1 MKSKLYLILFLI
13 AVGCF
18 VFFFLNNDFFDISEE
33 IIFSESGESNVS
45 NQENN
50 FVENNSNSSGE
61 LGREYDILVQDDNIT
76 FYDKNGNSI
85 IYVFSNDRLE
95 NVLNVFNL
103 KSIEEA
109 NVIAAYYKA
118 MVGNGK
124 IERVVVKDTI
134 VSVVLDMEQ
143 FAEYRNYS
151 RESLEE
157 ILLKDTNLVEEE

>member
-95 NVLNVFNL
+95 NVLNVLAQMAKKTQVFILTCSDREKRILENL
-103 KSIEEA
+103 KIKYNEIE
-109 NVIAAYYKA
+109 
-118 MVGNGK
+118 
-124 IERVVVKDTI
+124 
-134 VSVVLDMEQ
+134 
-143 FAEYRNYS
+143 F
-151 RESLEE
+151 
-157 ILLKDTNLVEEE
+157 